1 MCYVVLIDNDCDQ
14 AAITCCEDNT
24 QKVANSFVVFAKG
37 ARVLERCKEISEVY
51 ISCRKLTDETI
62 QFLADAKKEFEAG
75 LGKAYWIA
83 LADHPSQDGVE
94 DGKPG
99 EAYHCLLCS
108 FKCLTF
114 SLISN

>member
-1 MCYVVLIDNDCDQ
+1 MIVTRQPLP
-14 AAITCCEDNT
+14 AAKTT
-24 QKVANSFVVFAKG
+24 RRKLPTLLLFSRKVHVSWSV
-37 ARVLERCKEISEVY
+37 AREFEVY
-51 ISCRKLTDETI
+51 ISCRKFTDETI

-108 FKCLTF
+108 FKCLIEIF
-114 SLISN
+114 F